1 MVFEKVR
8 DIIVDQLDADEADV
22 TMEASII
29 DDLVNS
35 SINLTWMC
43 RIKQKK
49 RNIGIYDYA
58 HIALWYSKRTT
69 VYQSCM
75 QK

>member
-1 MVFEKVR
+1 MTCCSLMKKIR
-8 DIIVDQLDADEADV
+8 S
-22 TMEASII
+22 SII

-58 HIALWYSKRTT
+58 HIALWDSSFRPTAIKL
-69 VYQSCM
+69 VAM
-75 QK
+75 LIINGI